1 MQFMHKQFYTLQ
13 EFKMKAFSYSFTLLS
28 GQFKKHINLKIVQ
41 KNSSKPPGFGTM

>member
-1 MQFMHKQFYTLQ
+1 MQYMHKQFYTLQ

-41 KNSSKPPGFGTM
+41 CLLALAPYKEI